1 MSGGPPEI
9 APTRPPEVDPL
20 VGRTIAGKFAIEEL
34 LGTGAMGAVYRARQI
49 ALDKTVAIK
58 VLHRELAADKTFIER
73 FHREAKAA
81 SRLDHPN
88 SIRILDF
95 GQEPDG
101 LLYISMDY
109 LDGRDLVEIIN
120 DSFPLGSERIVDI
133 LSQVLSALAVAHDL
147 GILHRDLKPENI
159 MVLAGQSDEGAE
171 PDRVKVCDFGIAK
184 MIDKDKDTAPGPALP
199 KLSTVGHVVGTPAYM
214 S

>member
-81 SRLDHPN
+81 SRLDHVN
-88 SIRILDF
+88 SIRIHDF

-109 LDGRDLVEIIN
+109 LDGRNLLEMIFD
-120 DSFPLGSERIVDI
+120 DWPLATDRIVDI
-133 LSQVLSALAVAHDL
+133 MSQALSAIAVAHDL

-159 MVLAGQSDEGAE
+159 MILANRGDESRSA
-171 PDRVKVCDFGIAK
+171 DVVKV
-184 MIDKDKDTAPGPALP
+184 
-199 KLSTVGHVVGTPAYM
+199 
-214 S
+214 